1 MLGKNYPL
9 HDINKVFD
17 MFEETIGKGG
27 VSDKTGAELTLINKL
42 FAAMPPFSVR
52 LRFWPQE

>member
-1 MLGKNYPL
+1 MLSKNYPE

-17 MFEETIGKGG
+17 IFEDTINKGG

-42 FAAMPPFSVR
+42 FAAMP
-52 LRFWPQE
+52 LA